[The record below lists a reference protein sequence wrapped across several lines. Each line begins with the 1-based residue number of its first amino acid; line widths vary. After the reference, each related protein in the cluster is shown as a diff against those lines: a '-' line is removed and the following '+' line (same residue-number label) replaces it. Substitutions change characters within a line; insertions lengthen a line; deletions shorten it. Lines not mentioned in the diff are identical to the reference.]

1 VAAWLSESG
10 GCGVYLIEL
19 SAVPEDEMCKH
30 QPRCPDALAP
40 DCKAARVTVSHPEQ
54 GWSLLCNGVV
64 LFDDAGA
71 LLPSGRE
78 VCSPGTVPA
87 VTYAAPTRPALAAVA
102 A

>member
-1 VAAWLSESG
+1 
-10 GCGVYLIEL
+10 
-19 SAVPEDEMCKH
+19 
-30 QPRCPDALAP
+30 
-40 DCKAARVTVSHPEQ
+40 VTVSHPEQ

-78 VCSPGTVPA
+78 VAPPVTVSA
-87 VTYAAPTRPALAAVA
+87 FTYAAPLADPALAVA